1 MHLTHGVVA
10 IVDDDAATRTS
21 IERLLQASGY
31 ATAVFPSAEEFLGSG
46 LADSAMGLV
55 LDIQLEGMSGIDLFR
70 RLISIQAQI
79 PVVFITARDHAA
91 TRQQAW
97 SLGCIDYLQ
106 KPFEASALT
115 RALEQCKSIHLQR
128 STRRLP

>member
-1 MHLTHGVVA
+1 MHPTHGVVA

-55 LDIQLEGMSGIDLFR
+55 LDVQLEGMSGIELFR
-70 RLISIQAQI
+70 RLRSSPAQV
-79 PVVFITARDHAA
+79 PTVFITARDHAA
-91 TRQQAW
+91 TREEAL

-106 KPFEASALT
+106 KPFEAIALT
-115 RALEQCKSIHLQR
+115 RALEQCKSIHSQR
-128 STRRLP
+128 TTRRLP